1 VANKT
6 KVARDIILKLAYETE
21 KETDLSDPYIQKLI
35 LELNSVAHV
44 SISDDDTPEYYSV
57 KDVAELFDVNKQTVY
72 KWIAEEK
79 IEYKTDG
86 SPGKTQRKGYKIPK
100 RQFQSEKEMDAVD
113 PTFSK
118 KHSSSR
124 ESPPTQ

>member
-1 VANKT
+1 MANKT

-57 KDVAELFDVNKQTVY
+57 KDVA
-72 KWIAEEK
+72 
-79 IEYKTDG
+79 
-86 SPGKTQRKGYKIPK
+86 
-100 RQFQSEKEMDAVD
+100 
-113 PTFSK
+113 
-118 KHSSSR
+118 
-124 ESPPTQ
+124 